1 MSKVKLGDIVCR
13 IKDLVDKDN
22 TDLIY
27 YIGGEHFDN
36 RSLTVTRKGIIKGS
50 TIGPAFSTK
59 FKAGDVLLMSRNPH
73 LRKAGIVNFDGI
85 CSDVSY
91 IIRTRDE
98 NVIMQKFVPILFQSD
113 IFWEFAEKNK
123 KGSTNFFLNWSD
135 FERFEF
141 DLPDIE
147 TQQKLCDELWAIN
160 DTIDSYK
167 EMIKQSDELI
177 KASFIDSFYNN
188 SKEVKLSDYIKFQEG
203 PGVRSKDFSD
213 SGEILLTGS
222 NINNNKITFG
232 YNSDRHISKELAK
245 GKYSHFMCNKGDI
258 LAVTSAIAPERFD
271 EKIVEVNE
279 DQKYW
284 LNTGIIRFVPKT
296 ENISKIYFREFL
308 KSNYFK
314 DQVTDKMTG
323 VCQMHFG
330 PSHLNKM
337 TMLLPKSLDS
347 QKKFEKFVYDIE
359 VTKKQLLKSIKNLEI
374 IYKKILIQYLTK
386 EEN

>member
-98 NVIMQKFVPILFQSD
+98 NVIMQKFIPILFQSD
-113 IFWEFAEKNK
+113 AFWTFAEKNK

-147 TQQKLCDELWAIN
+147 TQQKLCNELWAIN

-167 EMIKQSDELI
+167 EMIRQSDELI
-177 KASFIDSFYNN
+177 KAKFIEMFGDPN
-188 SKEVKLSDYIKFQEG
+188 SIIIKDTVTDAFEIRDDLRKPLNDG
-203 PGVRSKDFSD
+203 ERKSMKDGMLYPYYGANGQVD
-213 SGEILLTGS
+213 
-222 NINNNKITFG
+222 NINKYLMDCEALCIAEDCGSYGYGQDSSYIVRGKSWVNNHAHVLIC
-232 YNSDRHISKELAK
+232 KEN
-245 GKYSHFMCNKGDI
+245 CDI
-258 LAVTSAIAPERFD
+258 EYANVFFRLLDMT
-271 EKIVEVNE
+271 KIVNGTTR
-279 DQKYW
+279 QK
-284 LNTGIIRFVPKT
+284 LTQGSLKNVPMFIPPISEQKIFRDCLTII
-296 ENISKIYFREFL
+296 EA
-308 KSNYFK
+308 
-314 DQVTDKMTG
+314 
-323 VCQMHFG
+323 
-330 PSHLNKM
+330 NK
-337 TMLLPKSLDS
+337 
-347 QKKFEKFVYDIE
+347 EK
-359 VTKKQLLKSIKNLEI
+359 LLKCIKSASLLYSMI
-374 IYKKILIQYLTK
+374 ITKYLTK